1 MPNGNDLHCTNCN
14 LDNIKEILRDAREPK
29 TSKRDIQDRRN
40 YNDYYLIAHAHSAR
54 PNLKV
59 DCFWWIVF
67 GLAAYPKMDK
77 KRPKMAKMGKMR
89 RHECMSAVHETA
101 ALRVCM
107 CVFMSVRV
115 HICISYIYMHDN
127 A

>member
-1 MPNGNDLHCTNCN
+1 M
-14 LDNIKEILRDAREPK
+14 ARITPSTP
-29 TSKRDIQDRRN
+29 TSSGTAN
-40 YNDYYLIAHAHSAR
+40 LIAHAHSAR
-54 PNLKV
+54 PSLKV

-101 ALRVCM
+101 ALRVCV
-107 CVFMSVRV
+107 CL
-115 HICISYIYMHDN
+115 
-127 A
+127 